1 MNPILWEPTAAQREA
16 TRLTAFTKAVERKTG
31 QSFSSYSSLW
41 QWSVDYPEKFWP
53 AVWDFCRIRAMCP
66 WEQVLVD
73 GHKMPGARWFE
84 GAKLNFAENLLGGKD
99 ADVAI
104 LFRNERGER
113 REMTFAAL
121 RDEVARLTQWLRRC
135 GVAPGDRVAAWTP
148 NIPETVVML
157 LAAATVGATFSSC
170 SPDFGTQAVVE
181 RLGQIEPT
189 ILLVA
194 DGYTYGGKSFQLLP
208 KVQQLLKRIES
219 IRKIV
224 VVPYLTATPECEPGS
239 NFVFWNDIP
248 NCELPIEFES
258 LPFDHP
264 LYILYSSGTTGRPKC
279 IVHSA
284 GGTLLQHLKE
294 HQLHTDLQAGNKIFY
309 FTTCGWMMW
318 NWLVS
323 GLASQA
329 TIVLYDGSPTK
340 PDVDVLF
347 RMADEEDI
355 HIFGTS
361 ASYLA
366 AIEKAGVVPKEKYPL
381 SAVRTVLSTGSPLSD
396 ESFEYVYKNIKSDL
410 CLSSISGG
418 TDIISCFSLGNPNL
432 RVRRGELQCR
442 GLGMACDIYDSA
454 GKPIREEKG
463 ELVCTKPFPSM
474 PIGFWRDDENR
485 RYKDAY
491 FARYPSVWCHGDF
504 ALLTDEGG
512 MVIYGRSDAIL
523 NPGGVRI
530 GTAEIYAQ
538 VMQIPQVVDCV
549 AVGQDWKGDTR
560 VVLFVQLGQGAK
572 LDEPLR
578 EKICQKLRSNASPRH
593 VPEVIIA
600 VADIPK
606 TRSGKTAELAVRN
619 AIHGRPVDNLDALS
633 NPEALEGF
641 SSQAELA

>member
-41 QWSVDYPEKFWP
+41 QWSVDYPEHFWP
-53 AVWDFCRIRAMCP
+53 AVWDFCGIRAMCP

-84 GAKLNFAENLLGGKD
+84 GAELNFAENLLVGKD

-121 RDEVARLTQWLRRC
+121 RDEVARLAQWLRRC
-135 GVAPGDRVAAWTP
+135 GIAPGDRVAAWTP

-208 KVQQLLKRIES
+208 KVQQLLERIES
-219 IRKIV
+219 IRRIV
-224 VVPYLTATPECEPGS
+224 VVPYLTATPECEQGT

-258 LPFDHP
+258 LPFNHP

-294 HQLHTDLQAGNKIFY
+294 HQLHTDLRAGNKLFY

-329 TIVLYDGSPTK
+329 AIVLYDGSPTK

-347 RMADEEDI
+347 RMADEEEI

-381 SAVRTVLSTGSPLSD
+381 NAVRTVLSTGSPLSA

-432 RVRRGELQCR
+432 PVRRGELQCR

-474 PIGFWRDDENR
+474 PICFWRDDESR

-572 LDEPLR
+572 LDEALR
-578 EKICQKLRSNASPRH
+578 QNICQKLRSDASPRH
-593 VPEVIIA
+593 VPAVILA

-619 AIHGRPVDNLDALS
+619 TIHGQQVDNLDALS
-633 NPEALEGF
+633 NPEALEAFF
-641 SSQAELA
+641 SRAELT